1 MLPPTYVYDGEC
13 VLCSRAVQYVLEHDR
28 SDPPIRFVAIKSAEG
43 REIAARAGVDPDDP
57 HTFIFVE
64 GGKISLLSEAVF
76 AMAARAGGPG
86 CFIRVFRFVPRPLR
100 DWVYARI
107 ANNRYALFG
116 KLERCYLPPENTQ
129 DRFVLE

>member
-13 VLCSRAVQYVLEHDR
+13 VLCSRAVQYVLKHDR

-86 CFIRVFRFVPRPLR
+86 RFIRVFRFVPRPLR

>member
-13 VLCSRAVQYVLEHDR
+13 VLCSRAVQYVLKHDR

-57 HTFIFVE
+57 STFLFVDS
-64 GGKISLLSEAVF
+64 GQLYGSSDAVIAIAKHLS
-76 AMAARAGGPG
+76 GPAPW
-86 CFIRVFRFVPRPLR
+86 FRFLRFVPRPLR

-116 KLERCYLPPENTQ
+116 KLERCYLPPENSQ